1 MFEIEK
7 TLSFNKDAL
16 TQGQDYDYI
25 TRTSQNQGVLQ
36 TTGFVNAE
44 NLNPPHLL
52 GV

>member
-25 TRTSQNQGVLQ
+25 TRTSQIKAFCKPQDLSMQ
-36 TTGFVNAE
+36 KI
-44 NLNPPHLL
+44 
-52 GV
+52 